1 MTWHDVAIILHLVLF
16 VYWLGADVG
25 VFYASRFVTNP
36 ELSTQARGVALKIV
50 DVIDM
55 APRVCLVLILPS
67 GVTLMATSG
76 YGRDVFAGWPVA
88 AIWVAGLAWLALV
101 LVDHFRSDR
110 LGRLVHQVDLVVRV
124 GLVVGLLGVVVYTVA
139 VDRPF
144 GVTTHPAWLAGKVAA
159 YALCI
164 ACGVA
169 IRLRLTGF
177 GPAWAQLLRTG
188 SDPTV
193 ETALRRSLS
202 GTLPFVYAIW
212 GLVFLAAVLGVVQP
226 GSTAP

>member
-1 MTWHDVAIILHLVLF
+1 MTAHDLAIILHLLLF
-16 VYWLGADVG
+16 VYWLGADMG

-36 ELSTQARGVALKIV
+36 GLSTEARGVALKIV
-50 DVIDM
+50 DFVDM

-67 GVTLMATSG
+67 GVTLMATSS
-76 YGRDVFAGWPVA
+76 YGRDVFAGWPVV

-101 LVDHFRSDR
+101 LVDHVRSDR
-110 LGRLVHQVDLVVRV
+110 LGRLVHRVDLVVRV
-124 GLVVGLLGVVVYTVA
+124 GLVGGLLGVAGYTLA

-144 GVTTHPAWLAGKVAA
+144 GVTTHPAWLAGKVGA

-177 GPAWAQLLRTG
+177 GPAWAQLLRNG
-188 SDPTV
+188 SDQAV
-193 ETALRRSLS
+193 EDTLRRSLR

-212 GLVFLAAVLGVVQP
+212 GLVVVAAVLGVVQP
-226 GSTAP
+226 GSTT